1 MDCFDKIIFIMTLD
15 SPKEIYIDNAA
26 TTSMRKEV
34 LDAMIP
40 YFSENYG
47 NPSSLYSIAQIARDA
62 VDESRENVSNI
73 LSCRPSEIIFTSG
86 GTESDNMAIIGV
98 ARALKDT
105 GNHLITTKIEHHAVI
120 HAMEELESTGYKVS
134 YLNVDE
140 EGFINVEEL
149 ESKINSST
157 SLISIMLANN
167 ETGTIQ
173 NLSEIS
179 KIAKNKAKQF
189 EREIYIHTDAVQ
201 AAGKLD
207 LNVKELGVDMM
218 SLSGHKIKG
227 PKGIGCLY
235 IKKGIPIAPIILGGG
250 QERQRRSGTENVPG
264 IVGFSKALV
273 LADNER
279 NTFNSH
285 CKKLVEELRLNLKNI
300 KYEHAIVTPTKNSLS
315 NILNVCFKGFEGE
328 PILIGLDMDGIFASS
343 GSACSSASLEPSHVL
358 ISMGI
363 DPKLA
368 IGSIRFSF
376 SMENALDEIQFL
388 TNSLEGVL
396 SELSQLAQT

>member
-1 MDCFDKIIFIMTLD
+1 
-15 SPKEIYIDNAA
+15 
-26 TTSMRKEV
+26 MRKEV
-34 LDAMIP
+34 LDSMIP

-73 LSCRPSEIIFTSG
+73 LNCRPSEIIFTSG

-98 ARALKDT
+98 AKALKDT

-120 HAMEELESTGYKVS
+120 HAMEELESSGYKVS

-140 EGFINVEEL
+140 EGFINLEEL
-149 ESKINSST
+149 ESKINSNT

-207 LNVKELGVDMM
+207 LDVKELGVDMM

-227 PKGIGCLY
+227 PKGVGCLY

-273 LADNER
+273 LADNEK

-300 KYEHAIVTPTKNSLS
+300 KYEYSVVTPTKNSLS
-315 NILNVCFKGFEGE
+315 NILNICFKGFEGE

-376 SMENALDEIQFL
+376 SMENTLDEIQFL
-388 TNSLEGVL
+388 TNSLESVL
-396 SELSQLAQT
+396 SELSLLAQR

>member
-1 MDCFDKIIFIMTLD
+1 MILD

-98 ARALKDT
+98 AKALKDT

>member
-1 MDCFDKIIFIMTLD
+1 MTLD

-73 LSCRPSEIIFTSG
+73 LNCRPSEIIFTSG

-98 ARALKDT
+98 AKALKDT

-140 EGFINVEEL
+140 EGFINLEDL
-149 ESKINSST
+149 ESKINSNT

-207 LNVKELGVDMM
+207 LDVKELGVDMM

-227 PKGIGCLY
+227 PKGVGCLY

-273 LADNER
+273 LADNEK

-300 KYEHAIVTPTKNSLS
+300 KYEYTIVTPTKNSLS
-315 NILNVCFKGFEGE
+315 NILNICFKGFEGE

-376 SMENALDEIQFL
+376 SMENTLDEIQFL
-388 TNSLEGVL
+388 TNSLESVL
-396 SELSQLAQT
+396 SELSLLAQR

>member
-1 MDCFDKIIFIMTLD
+1 MTLD

>member
-1 MDCFDKIIFIMTLD
+1 MTLD

-73 LSCRPSEIIFTSG
+73 LNCRPSEIIFTSG

-98 ARALKDT
+98 AKALKDT

-140 EGFINVEEL
+140 EGFINLEDL
-149 ESKINSST
+149 ESKINSNT

-167 ETGTIQ
+167 ESGTIQ

-207 LNVKELGVDMM
+207 LDVKELGVDMM

-227 PKGIGCLY
+227 PKGVGCLY

-264 IVGFSKALV
+264 IVGFSKSLV
-273 LADNER
+273 LADNEK

-300 KYEHAIVTPTKNSLS
+300 KYEYSIVTPTKNSLS
-315 NILNVCFKGFEGE
+315 NILNICFKGFEGE

-376 SMENALDEIQFL
+376 SMENTLDEIKFL
-388 TNSLEGVL
+388 TNSLESVL
-396 SELSQLAQT
+396 SELSLLAQR

>member
-1 MDCFDKIIFIMTLD
+1 
-15 SPKEIYIDNAA
+15 
-26 TTSMRKEV
+26 MRKEV

-73 LSCRPSEIIFTSG
+73 LNCRPSEIIFTSG

-98 ARALKDT
+98 AKALKDT

-140 EGFINVEEL
+140 EGFINLDEL
-149 ESKINSST
+149 ESKINSNT

-207 LNVKELGVDMM
+207 LDVKELGVDMM

-227 PKGIGCLY
+227 PKGVGCLY

-273 LADNER
+273 LADNEK
-279 NTFNSH
+279 NTFNSY
-285 CKKLVEELRLNLKNI
+285 CKQLVEELRLNLKNI

-315 NILNVCFKGFEGE
+315 NILNICFKGFEGE

-358 ISMGI
+358 ISMVI

-376 SMENALDEIQFL
+376 SMENTLDEIQFL
-388 TNSLEGVL
+388 TNSLESVL
-396 SELSQLAQT
+396 SELSLLAQR

>member
-1 MDCFDKIIFIMTLD
+1 MTLD

-34 LDAMIP
+34 LDSMIP

-73 LSCRPSEIIFTSG
+73 LNCRPSEIIFTSG

-98 ARALKDT
+98 AKALKDT

-120 HAMEELESTGYKVS
+120 HAMEELESSGYKVS

-140 EGFINVEEL
+140 EGFINLEDL
-149 ESKINSST
+149 ESKINSNT

-207 LNVKELGVDMM
+207 LDVKELGVDMM

-227 PKGIGCLY
+227 PKGVGCLY

-273 LADNER
+273 LADNEK

-285 CKKLVEELRLNLKNI
+285 CKKLVEELRLSLKNI
-300 KYEHAIVTPTKNSLS
+300 KYEYAIVTPTKNSLS
-315 NILNVCFKGFEGE
+315 NILNICFKGFEGE

-376 SMENALDEIQFL
+376 SMENTLDEIQFL
-388 TNSLEGVL
+388 TNSLESVL
-396 SELSQLAQT
+396 SELSLLAQR

>member
-1 MDCFDKIIFIMTLD
+1 
-15 SPKEIYIDNAA
+15 
-26 TTSMRKEV
+26 MRKEV

-73 LSCRPSEIIFTSG
+73 LNCRPSEIIFTSG

-98 ARALKDT
+98 AKALKDT

-140 EGFINVEEL
+140 EGFINLEDL
-149 ESKINSST
+149 ESKINSNT

-207 LNVKELGVDMM
+207 LDVKELGIDMM

-227 PKGIGCLY
+227 PKGVGCLY

-273 LADNER
+273 LADNEK

-300 KYEHAIVTPTKNSLS
+300 KYEYDIVTPTKNSLS
-315 NILNVCFKGFEGE
+315 NILNICFKGFEGE

-376 SMENALDEIQFL
+376 SMENTLDEIKFL
-388 TNSLEGVL
+388 TNSLESVL
-396 SELSQLAQT
+396 SELSLLAQR

>member
-1 MDCFDKIIFIMTLD
+1 
-15 SPKEIYIDNAA
+15 
-26 TTSMRKEV
+26 MRKEV

-73 LSCRPSEIIFTSG
+73 LNCRPSEIIFTSG

-98 ARALKDT
+98 AKALKDT

-120 HAMEELESTGYKVS
+120 HAMEELESSGYKVS

-140 EGFINVEEL
+140 EGFINLEDL
-149 ESKINSST
+149 ESKINSNT

-207 LNVKELGVDMM
+207 LDVKELGVDMM

-227 PKGIGCLY
+227 PKGVGCLY

-273 LADNER
+273 LADNEK

-285 CKKLVEELRLNLKNI
+285 CKKLVEELRLSLKNI
-300 KYEHAIVTPTKNSLS
+300 KYEYAIVTPTKNSLS
-315 NILNVCFKGFEGE
+315 NILNICFKGFEGE

-376 SMENALDEIQFL
+376 SMENTLDEIQFL
-388 TNSLEGVL
+388 TNSLESVL
-396 SELSQLAQT
+396 SELSLLAQR

>member
-1 MDCFDKIIFIMTLD
+1 MTLD

-26 TTSMRKEV
+26 TTSTRKEV

-73 LSCRPSEIIFTSG
+73 LNCRPSEIIFTSG

-98 ARALKDT
+98 AKALKDT

-140 EGFINVEEL
+140 EGFINLDEL
-149 ESKINSST
+149 ESKINSNT

-207 LNVKELGVDMM
+207 LDVKELGVDMM

-227 PKGIGCLY
+227 PKGVGCLY

-273 LADNER
+273 LADNEK

-300 KYEHAIVTPTKNSLS
+300 KYEYTIVTPTKNSLS
-315 NILNVCFKGFEGE
+315 NILNICFKGFEGE

-376 SMENALDEIQFL
+376 SMENTLDEIQFL
-388 TNSLEGVL
+388 TNSLESVL
-396 SELSQLAQT
+396 SELSLLAQR

>member
-1 MDCFDKIIFIMTLD
+1 MTLD

-73 LSCRPSEIIFTSG
+73 LNCRPSEIIFTSG

-98 ARALKDT
+98 AKALKDT

-140 EGFINVEEL
+140 EGFINLEEL
-149 ESKINSST
+149 ESKINSKT

-167 ETGTIQ
+167 ETGSIQ

-179 KIAKNKAKQF
+179 KIAKNKAKEF
-189 EREIYIHTDAVQ
+189 EREIYIHTDA
-201 AAGKLD
+201 
-207 LNVKELGVDMM
+207 VDMM

-227 PKGIGCLY
+227 PKGGGCLY

-273 LADNER
+273 LADNEK

-300 KYEHAIVTPTKNSLS
+300 KYEYTIVTPTKNSLS
-315 NILNVCFKGFEGE
+315 NILNICFKGFEGE

-376 SMENALDEIQFL
+376 SMENTLDEIKFL
-388 TNSLEGVL
+388 TNSLESIL
-396 SELSQLAQT
+396 SELSLLAQR

>member
-1 MDCFDKIIFIMTLD
+1 MTLD

-73 LSCRPSEIIFTSG
+73 LNCRPSEIIFTSG

-98 ARALKDT
+98 AKALKDT

-120 HAMEELESTGYKVS
+120 HAMEELESSGYKVS

-140 EGFINVEEL
+140 EGFINLEDL
-149 ESKINSST
+149 ESKINSNT

-207 LNVKELGVDMM
+207 LDVKELGIDMM

-227 PKGIGCLY
+227 PKGVGCLY

-273 LADNER
+273 LADNEK

-285 CKKLVEELRLNLKNI
+285 CKKLVEELRLSLKNI
-300 KYEHAIVTPTKNSLS
+300 KYEYAIVTPTKNSLS
-315 NILNVCFKGFEGE
+315 NILNICFKGFEGE

-376 SMENALDEIQFL
+376 SMENTLDEIQFL
-388 TNSLEGVL
+388 TNSLESVL
-396 SELSQLAQT
+396 SELSLLAQR

>member
-1 MDCFDKIIFIMTLD
+1 MTLD

-73 LSCRPSEIIFTSG
+73 LNCRPSEIIFTSG

-98 ARALKDT
+98 AKALKDT

-140 EGFINVEEL
+140 EGFINLEEL
-149 ESKINSST
+149 ESKINSNT

-207 LNVKELGVDMM
+207 LDVKELGVDMM

-227 PKGIGCLY
+227 PKGVGCLY

-250 QERQRRSGTENVPG
+250 QERERRSGTENVPG

-273 LADNER
+273 LVDNEK

-300 KYEHAIVTPTKNSLS
+300 KYEYSIVTPTKNSLS
-315 NILNVCFKGFEGE
+315 NILNICFKGFEGE

-376 SMENALDEIQFL
+376 SMENTLDEIQFL
-388 TNSLEGVL
+388 TNSLESVL
-396 SELSQLAQT
+396 SELSLLAQR

>member
-1 MDCFDKIIFIMTLD
+1 
-15 SPKEIYIDNAA
+15 
-26 TTSMRKEV
+26 MRKEV

-73 LSCRPSEIIFTSG
+73 LNCRPSEIIFTSG

-98 ARALKDT
+98 AKALKDT

-140 EGFINVEEL
+140 EGFINLEEL
-149 ESKINSST
+149 ESKINSNT

-179 KIAKNKAKQF
+179 KIAKNKAKEF

-207 LNVKELGVDMM
+207 LDVKELGVDMM

-227 PKGIGCLY
+227 PKGVGCLY

-273 LADNER
+273 LADNEK

-300 KYEHAIVTPTKNSLS
+300 KYEYTIVTPTKNSLS
-315 NILNVCFKGFEGE
+315 NILNICFKGFEGE

-376 SMENALDEIQFL
+376 SMENTLDEIQFL
-388 TNSLEGVL
+388 TNSLESVL
-396 SELSQLAQT
+396 SELSLLAQR

>member
-1 MDCFDKIIFIMTLD
+1 
-15 SPKEIYIDNAA
+15 
-26 TTSMRKEV
+26 
-34 LDAMIP
+34 
-40 YFSENYG
+40 
-47 NPSSLYSIAQIARDA
+47 
-62 VDESRENVSNI
+62 
-73 LSCRPSEIIFTSG
+73 
-86 GTESDNMAIIGV
+86 
-98 ARALKDT
+98 
-105 GNHLITTKIEHHAVI
+105 
-120 HAMEELESTGYKVS
+120 MEELESTGYKVS

-140 EGFINVEEL
+140 EGFINLEEL
-149 ESKINSST
+149 ESKINSNT

-207 LNVKELGVDMM
+207 LDVKELGVDMM

-227 PKGIGCLY
+227 PKGVGCLY
-235 IKKGIPIAPIILGGG
+235 IK
-250 QERQRRSGTENVPG
+250 
-264 IVGFSKALV
+264 
-273 LADNER
+273 
-279 NTFNSH
+279 
-285 CKKLVEELRLNLKNI
+285 NI
-300 KYEHAIVTPTKNSLS
+300 KYEYAIVTPTKNSLS
-315 NILNVCFKGFEGE
+315 NILNICFKGFEGE

-376 SMENALDEIQFL
+376 SMENTLDEIQFL
-388 TNSLEGVL
+388 TNSLESVL
-396 SELSQLAQT
+396 SELSLLAQR

>member
-1 MDCFDKIIFIMTLD
+1 
-15 SPKEIYIDNAA
+15 
-26 TTSMRKEV
+26 MRKEV

-73 LSCRPSEIIFTSG
+73 LNCRPSEIIFTSG

-98 ARALKDT
+98 AKALKDT

-140 EGFINVEEL
+140 EGFINLEEL
-149 ESKINSST
+149 ESKINSNT

-207 LNVKELGVDMM
+207 LDVKELGVDMM

-227 PKGIGCLY
+227 PKGVGCLY

-273 LADNER
+273 LADNEK

-300 KYEHAIVTPTKNSLS
+300 KYEYTIVTPTKNSLS
-315 NILNVCFKGFEGE
+315 NILNICFKGFEGE

-376 SMENALDEIQFL
+376 SMENTLDEIQFL
-388 TNSLEGVL
+388 TNSLESVL
-396 SELSQLAQT
+396 SELSLLAQR

>member
-1 MDCFDKIIFIMTLD
+1 
-15 SPKEIYIDNAA
+15 
-26 TTSMRKEV
+26 MRKEV

-73 LSCRPSEIIFTSG
+73 LNCRPSEIIFTSG

-98 ARALKDT
+98 AKALKDT

-140 EGFINVEEL
+140 EGFINLEDL
-149 ESKINSST
+149 ESKINSNT

-207 LNVKELGVDMM
+207 LDVKELGVDMM

-227 PKGIGCLY
+227 PKGVGCLY

-273 LADNER
+273 LADNEK

-300 KYEHAIVTPTKNSLS
+300 KYEYDIVTPTKNSLS
-315 NILNVCFKGFEGE
+315 NILNICFKGFEGE

-376 SMENALDEIQFL
+376 SMENTLDEIQFL
-388 TNSLEGVL
+388 TNSLESVL
-396 SELSQLAQT
+396 SELSLLAQR

>member
-1 MDCFDKIIFIMTLD
+1 MTLD

-179 KIAKNKAKQF
+179 KIAKNKAKEF